1 MAIQTNRSAKPR
13 TPLSRERVVRAA
25 LVVAD
30 AGGIDSLSIRH
41 IAEELGSKPMALYNH
56 IASKNDIL
64 DGIVDLVFGE
74 IAVPSDHTDWKEA
87 MRLRAY
93 SARDALVRHPWASTL
108 MQSRTNPG
116 PATLRHQNA
125 VIGSLRA
132 AGFTIHQAAHAFSV
146 MDSYIYGF
154 TQQQQNLTYTSPEEA
169 TVVAQQIL
177 QHLPADEYPHLADMI
192 IEHALQPDYDY
203 AAEFDFGLDLILDG
217 LERVPRSQTTTRK
230 SRQSLV
236 ETSTTELSSSTS
248 TKVQREKAVDA
259 ERHRH

>member
-1 MAIQTNRSAKPR
+1 MAIQTNRSARPR

-41 IAEELGSKPMALYNH
+41 IAEELGAKPMALYNH
-56 IASKNDIL
+56 ISSKNDIL

-74 IAVPSDHTDWKEA
+74 IAVPSDQTGWKEA

-116 PATLRHQNA
+116 PATLRHQKA

-132 AGFTIHQAAHAFSV
+132 AGFTIHQPR
-146 MDSYIYGF
+146 
-154 TQQQQNLTYTSPEEA
+154 T
-169 TVVAQQIL
+169 
-177 QHLPADEYPHLADMI
+177 
-192 IEHALQPDYDY
+192 
-203 AAEFDFGLDLILDG
+203 
-217 LERVPRSQTTTRK
+217 RSQSWTATPTA
-230 SRQSLV
+230 SPN
-236 ETSTTELSSSTS
+236 SSKT
-248 TKVQREKAVDA
+248 
-259 ERHRH
+259 

>member
-1 MAIQTNRSAKPR
+1 MAIQTNRSAQPR
-13 TPLSRERVVRAA
+13 APLSRERVVRAA

-30 AGGIDSLSIRH
+30 RGGIDSLSIRH
-41 IAEELGSKPMALYNH
+41 IAEALGAKPMALYNH
-56 IASKNDIL
+56 ISSKNDIL

-74 IAVPSDHTDWKEA
+74 IDVPSSHIDWKVA
-87 MRLRAY
+87 MRLRAH

-116 PATLRHQNA
+116 RETLRHQNA
-125 VIGSLRA
+125 VIGTLRA

-154 TQQQQNLTYTSPEEA
+154 TQQQQNLTYTTPEEA
-169 TVVAQQIL
+169 AAVAQQIL
-177 QHLPADEYPHLADMI
+177 EQLPADEFPHLADMI

-217 LERVPRSQTTTRK
+217 LERIPRPQPTTR
-230 SRQSLV
+230 
-236 ETSTTELSSSTS
+236 E
-248 TKVQREKAVDA
+248 
-259 ERHRH
+259 